1 MQNRTYP
8 TNNYVCQFVIRP
20 LVQNT
25 KKHQTIKTYA
35 VAHAW
40 HMLPHF
46 LFFIFYFFNNLLFTL
61 SIAFL
66 YLSFSLF
73 ICFISPLLYPCLG
86 FFDILYSL
94 LVLPSYFNRGYY
106 PTGYRYKFE
115 WFFLDNLVHLVN

>member
-1 MQNRTYP
+1 MQNHTYP
-8 TNNYVCQFVIRP
+8 TNNYVCQFVIRS
-20 LVQNT
+20 LTQNT
-25 KKHQTIKTYA
+25 KKHQTIKTCA

-40 HMLPHF
+40 HMLPPF
-46 LFFIFYFFNNLLFTL
+46 LFFIFNNLLFTL

-94 LVLPSYFNRGYY
+94 LVLPSYFNWGTTLRA
-106 PTGYRYKFE
+106 TGT
-115 WFFLDNLVHLVN
+115 NLNGFS